1 MPWASAHPWVPPTL
15 SNRCPGVGHF
25 LPKLRPE
32 AFGFA
37 LGLSGPPPPS
47 RSSAWAAPAIHGR
60 LQGDAAPLRCQR
72 SPTALCARASRIVN
86 VHKSGPARA
95 RVGK

>member
-1 MPWASAHPWVPPTL
+1 MAPMRSRCRGPQHIRRVPPTL
-15 SNRCPGVGHF
+15 SNRCPGVEHL

-72 SPTALCARASRIVN
+72 SPRALCARASHFVN
-86 VHKSGPARA
+86 ERHIL
-95 RVGK
+95 